1 MLKITPNPNT
11 VKHVPAT
18 HGGIF
23 SIKNPDEKIID
34 FSSNVNPLG
43 CHPGVKKYL
52 KKQLNQIHVYPDSE
66 STRLRSNLKWFT
78 GLNTS
83 QILIG
88 NGATE
93 LIYNFCSAFVNKK
106 TKVLIPCPTFSEYE
120 KAVEFSGGKVIS
132 FKTLNLNVDFSK
144 FLSKI
149 PAKGVVFICNPNNPT
164 GEILSKKNMEKIV
177 KTAEKKS
184 SLVFVDETFIELVP
198 DSNPSLVKTLKSYE
212 NLFILRSFT
221 KSFGLAGLRI
231 GYGLGS
237 KNIIGVL
244 QRVKIPWNVNYIAQM
259 AASAALCYSDF
270 LEKSQ
275 LNIKKEY
282 SFLINALSK
291 INWLSY
297 YPSSTN
303 FILIKTKINS
313 KKLQKKLLKK
323 NILVRDCSTFCG
335 LDENY
340 IRIAVKNRI
349 QNKLLLEALGEIKWP
364 NH

>member
-1 MLKITPNPNT
+1 MKISPNPNA
-11 VKHVPAT
+11 KSHIPAS

-23 SIKNPDEKIID
+23 SITNPDEKIID

-52 KKQLNQIHVYPDSE
+52 KRQLNQIDVYPDSE

-83 QILIG
+83 QILVG

-93 LIYNFCSAFVNKK
+93 IIYNFCSAFVNKK

-120 KAVEFSGGKVIS
+120 NAVKFFGGKIIR
-132 FKTLNLNVDFSK
+132 FKSLNLANDLSK
-144 FLSKI
+144 FLTKI
-149 PAKGVVFICNPNNPT
+149 PTKGIIFFCNPNNPT
-164 GEILSKKNMEKIV
+164 GELLSKKSMEAIV
-177 KTAEKKS
+177 KKAEKNS
-184 SLVFVDETFIELVP
+184 TLVFLDETFIELVP
-198 DSNPSLVKTLKSYE
+198 DSNSSLVKLIKSHE

-231 GYGLGS
+231 GYGLGN
-237 KNIIGVL
+237 KKIIEIL
-244 QRVKIPWNVNYIAQM
+244 QRIKIPWNVNYIAQS

-275 LNIKKEY
+275 KNIKKEN
-282 SFLINALSK
+282 SFLMNSLS
-291 INWLSY
+291 NFQWLSCFH
-297 YPSSTN
+297 SSTN

-313 KKLQKKLLKK
+313 KLLQKKLLKK
-323 NILVRDCSTFCG
+323 NILIRDCSSFCG
-335 LDENY
+335 LNENY
-340 IRIAVKNRI
+340 VRIAVKNRN
-349 QNKLLLEALGEIKWP
+349 QNKLLVKALGEIKW
-364 NH
+364 

>member
-1 MLKITPNPNT
+1 MKITPNPNT
-11 VKHVPAT
+11 VSHIPAS

-23 SIKNPDEKIID
+23 SIKNPNEQIID

-78 GLNTS
+78 GINTS

-106 TKVLIPCPTFSEYE
+106 SKVLIPCPTFSEYE
-120 KAVEFSGGKVIS
+120 KAVKFFSGKIIP
-132 FKTLNLNVDFSK
+132 FKSLNLNEDFQK
-144 FLSKI
+144 FIAKI
-149 PAKGVVFICNPNNPT
+149 PIKGIVFICNPNNPT
-164 GEILSKKNMEKIV
+164 GELLSKKNMEQIV
-177 KTAEKKS
+177 KIAEKKS
-184 SLVFVDETFIELVP
+184 TLIFVDETFIELVP
-198 DSNPSLVKTLKSYE
+198 DSNPSLVKTIKKYE

-237 KNIIGVL
+237 KKIIETL
-244 QRVKIPWNVNYIAQM
+244 QRIKIPWNVNYIAQS
-259 AASAALCYSDF
+259 AASAALCYSNF
-270 LEKSQ
+270 LDKSRQ
-275 LNIKKEY
+275 NIKKES
-282 SFLINALSK
+282 SFLMNSLSK
-291 INWLSY
+291 LEWMSCFN
-297 YPSSTN
+297 SSTN

-313 KKLQKKLLKK
+313 KILQKKLLKK
-323 NILVRDCSTFCG
+323 NILIRDCSTFCG
-335 LDENY
+335 LNENY
-340 IRIAVKNRI
+340 VRIAVKNRKENQI
-349 QNKLLLEALGEIKWP
+349 LIKALGEIKW
-364 NH
+364 

>member
-1 MLKITPNPNT
+1 
-11 VKHVPAT
+11 
-18 HGGIF
+18 
-23 SIKNPDEKIID
+23 
-34 FSSNVNPLG
+34 
-43 CHPGVKKYL
+43 
-52 KKQLNQIHVYPDSE
+52 
-66 STRLRSNLKWFT
+66 
-78 GLNTS
+78 
-83 QILIG
+83 
-88 NGATE
+88 
-93 LIYNFCSAFVNKK
+93 
-106 TKVLIPCPTFSEYE
+106 
-120 KAVEFSGGKVIS
+120 
-132 FKTLNLNVDFSK
+132 
-144 FLSKI
+144 
-149 PAKGVVFICNPNNPT
+149 
-164 GEILSKKNMEKIV
+164 MEKIV

-237 KNIIGVL
+237 KKIIEVL

-349 QNKLLLEALGEIKWP
+349 QNKLLLEALGEIKW
-364 NH
+364 

>member
-11 VKHVPAT
+11 VKHIPAA

-23 SIKNPDEKIID
+23 SIKNLDEKIVD

-52 KKQLNQIHVYPDSE
+52 KNQLNQIHIYPDSE

-78 GLNTS
+78 GINQS

-93 LIYNFCSAFVNKK
+93 IIYNFCSTFVNKK
-106 TKVLIPCPTFSEYE
+106 SKVLIPCPTFSEYE
-120 KAVEFSGGKVIS
+120 KAVNFFGGEIIP
-132 FKTLNLNVDFSK
+132 FQTLNLSKDLQK
-144 FLSKI
+144 FLKKI
-149 PAKGVVFICNPNNPT
+149 PIKGIVFICNPNNPT
-164 GEILSKKNMEKIV
+164 GEILSKKNMEQIV
-177 KTAEKKS
+177 KLAEKKS
-184 SLVFVDETFIELVP
+184 TLVFIDETFIELVP
-198 DSNPSLVKTLKSYE
+198 DSNPSLVKTLKSHQ

-231 GYGLGS
+231 GYALSS
-237 KNIIGVL
+237 KKIIEIL
-244 QRVKIPWNVNYIAQM
+244 QRVKIPWNVNYIAQS

-270 LEKSQ
+270 LEKSRK
-275 LNIKKEY
+275 NIKKENL
-282 SFLINALSK
+282 FLMNSLSK
-291 INWLSY
+291 IEWLSCF
-297 YPSSTN
+297 PSSTN

-313 KKLQKKLLKK
+313 KSLQKKLLKK
-323 NILVRDCSTFCG
+323 NILVRDCSTFSG
-335 LDENY
+335 LNENY

-349 QNKLLLEALGEIKWP
+349 QNKLLVKAFGEIKW
-364 NH
+364 

>member
-1 MLKITPNPNT
+1 MPNPNVASHT
-11 VKHVPAT
+11 PAA

-23 SIKNPDEKIID
+23 SIKNPNDKIID

-66 STRLRSNLKWFT
+66 SSKLRSNLKWFT
-78 GLNTS
+78 GMNTS
-83 QILIG
+83 QILVG

-93 LIYNFCSAFVNKK
+93 IIYNFCSTFVNKK
-106 TKVLIPCPTFSEYE
+106 SKILIPCPTFSEYE
-120 KAVEFSGGKVIS
+120 KAAKFFGGNIIS
-132 FKTLNLNVDFSK
+132 FKSLNLNKDLSK
-144 FLSKI
+144 FLQKI
-149 PAKGVVFICNPNNPT
+149 PKCGIIFFCNPNNPT
-164 GEILSKKNMEKIV
+164 GEILSKKNMEQIV
-177 KTAEKKS
+177 KVAQKKS

-198 DSNPSLVKTLKSYE
+198 DSNPTLVKSIKSYD

-237 KNIIGVL
+237 KKIIEIL
-244 QRVKIPWNVNYIAQM
+244 QRIKIPWNVNYIAQT

-270 LEKSQ
+270 LEKSRE
-275 LNIKKEY
+275 NIKKENL
-282 SFLINALSK
+282 FLMNSLSK
-291 INWLSY
+291 LEWLSCFH
-297 YPSSTN
+297 SSTN

-313 KKLQKKLLKK
+313 KILQKKLLRK

-335 LDENY
+335 LNENY
-340 IRIAVKNRI
+340 IRVAVKKRN
-349 QNKLLLEALGEIKWP
+349 QNKLLVTALGEIKWL

>member
-11 VKHVPAT
+11 VKHIPAA

-120 KAVEFSGGKVIS
+120 KAVEFS
-132 FKTLNLNVDFSK
+132 
-144 FLSKI
+144 
-149 PAKGVVFICNPNNPT
+149 
-164 GEILSKKNMEKIV
+164 
-177 KTAEKKS
+177 
-184 SLVFVDETFIELVP
+184 
-198 DSNPSLVKTLKSYE
+198 
-212 NLFILRSFT
+212 
-221 KSFGLAGLRI
+221 
-231 GYGLGS
+231 
-237 KNIIGVL
+237 
-244 QRVKIPWNVNYIAQM
+244 
-259 AASAALCYSDF
+259 
-270 LEKSQ
+270 
-275 LNIKKEY
+275 
-282 SFLINALSK
+282 
-291 INWLSY
+291 
-297 YPSSTN
+297 
-303 FILIKTKINS
+303 
-313 KKLQKKLLKK
+313 
-323 NILVRDCSTFCG
+323 
-335 LDENY
+335 
-340 IRIAVKNRI
+340 
-349 QNKLLLEALGEIKWP
+349 IKWP
-364 NH
+364 RGELGSLPADAEQFLLIEDSIVKIEKLVTRDSMIGVGLPKSA

>member
-1 MLKITPNPNT
+1 
-11 VKHVPAT
+11 
-18 HGGIF
+18 
-23 SIKNPDEKIID
+23 
-34 FSSNVNPLG
+34 
-43 CHPGVKKYL
+43 
-52 KKQLNQIHVYPDSE
+52 
-66 STRLRSNLKWFT
+66 
-78 GLNTS
+78 
-83 QILIG
+83 
-88 NGATE
+88 
-93 LIYNFCSAFVNKK
+93 
-106 TKVLIPCPTFSEYE
+106 
-120 KAVEFSGGKVIS
+120 
-132 FKTLNLNVDFSK
+132 
-144 FLSKI
+144 
-149 PAKGVVFICNPNNPT
+149 
-164 GEILSKKNMEKIV
+164 MEKIV

-237 KNIIGVL
+237 KKIIEVL

-349 QNKLLLEALGEIKWP
+349 QNKLLVEALGEIKW
-364 NH
+364 